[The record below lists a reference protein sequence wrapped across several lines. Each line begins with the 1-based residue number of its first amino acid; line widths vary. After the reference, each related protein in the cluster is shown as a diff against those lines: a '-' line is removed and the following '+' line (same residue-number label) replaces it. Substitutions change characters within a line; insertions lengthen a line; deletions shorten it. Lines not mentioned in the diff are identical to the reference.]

1 MGDLRQPLQVKLFV
15 GMLSADPGLVDA
27 CSRQLAV
34 RYGPVDRQSADIPW
48 DHSDYYQGEMGSG
61 LLRRFIV
68 FSRTIDPGELPV
80 VKLETVRLEC
90 AGGEERGGR
99 LKRRINIDPGYVTES
114 KVVLA
119 TTKDFP
125 HRVYIGS
132 GVYAESTLHYVRE
145 RQGFQPLPHTYPDFR
160 SDATLQLFN
169 DMRAELRRALQSE
182 R

>member
-1 MGDLRQPLQVKLFV
+1 MGVLRQPLPVKLFV
-15 GMLSADPGLVDA
+15 GLLSSDPGLIDA

-34 RYGPVDRQSADIPW
+34 QYGPADRQSVDLPW
-48 DHSDYYQGEMGSG
+48 DHSDYYQGEMGPG

-68 FSRTIDPGELPV
+68 FSRTIDPGELPA
-80 VKLETVRLEC
+80 VKLEALRLER
-90 AGGEERGGR
+90 AWGEERGGR
-99 LKRRINIDPGYVTES
+99 LQRRINIDPGYVTEA

-125 HRVYIGS
+125 HRVHIGS

-160 SDATLQLFN
+160 ADATLQMFN
-169 DMRAELRRALQSE
+169 NVRMDLRRALQRE